1 MNKLNYLPLN
11 LKYLA
16 VGCSRSNSDVG
27 ALVKGLYSYF
37 MEGKRQ
43 SFENE
48 GMQML
53 YLLFVNDIDDF
64 VASKTKQSETNSVN
78 AKGKKESGK
87 SKSKSATKTE
97 TAGKRSESSIDEAD
111 ATVTSSV
118 NGNKER
124 IDNTEGEN
132 EEKGDSPSIDFDAA
146 TDDDGSSV
154 ADKEDKPPEVADE
167 KRERCDATPYSSVV
181 ATVSG

>member
-1 MNKLNYLPLN
+1 MNKINYLPLN

-37 MEGKRQ
+37 TEGKRQ

-53 YLLFVNDIDDF
+53 YQLFVNDIDDF

-97 TAGKRSESSIDEAD
+97 TAGKRLEFSIDD
-111 ATVTSSV
+111 TNATVTSSV
-118 NGNKER
+118 DGNKER
-124 IDNTEGEN
+124 SDNTEGEN
-132 EEKGDSPSIDFDAA
+132 EEKGDSPSIDDDAVA
-146 TDDDGSSV
+146 DDDGSSV
-154 ADKEDKPPEVADE
+154 TDKEDKPPEVADE
-167 KRERCDATPYSSVV
+167 KRERCDTTPYSSVV

>member
-1 MNKLNYLPLN
+1 MNKINYLPLN

-37 MEGKRQ
+37 TEGKRQ
-43 SFENE
+43 PFENE

-53 YLLFVNDIDDF
+53 YQLFVNDIDDF

-87 SKSKSATKTE
+87 SKSKSVTKME

-111 ATVTSSV
+111 GTVASSDSGSKV
-118 NGNKER
+118 CDK
-124 IDNTEGEN
+124 NTEGEDKDN
-132 EEKGDSPSIDFDAA
+132 SLSINFNAAADDAFYTIEEK
-146 TDDDGSSV
+146 
-154 ADKEDKPPEVADE
+154 DKLSAI
-167 KRERCDATPYSSVV
+167 S
-181 ATVSG
+181 

>member
-1 MNKLNYLPLN
+1 MNKFNYLPLN

-37 MEGKRQ
+37 TEGKRQ

-53 YLLFVNDIDDF
+53 YQLFVNDIDDF
-64 VASKTKQSETNSVN
+64 VASKIKQSETNSVN

-111 ATVTSSV
+111 GTVASSDSGSKFCGNNIKGEDEEKNDSLSV
-118 NGNKER
+118 NFNAAA
-124 IDNTEGEN
+124 DDAFYTL
-132 EEKGDSPSIDFDAA
+132 EEK
-146 TDDDGSSV
+146 
-154 ADKEDKPPEVADE
+154 DKLSAI
-167 KRERCDATPYSSVV
+167 S
-181 ATVSG
+181 

>member
-1 MNKLNYLPLN
+1 MNKINYLPLN

-37 MEGKRQ
+37 TEGKRQ

-53 YLLFVNDIDDF
+53 YQLFVNDIDDF

-87 SKSKSATKTE
+87 SKSKS
-97 TAGKRSESSIDEAD
+97 
-111 ATVTSSV
+111 
-118 NGNKER
+118 
-124 IDNTEGEN
+124 
-132 EEKGDSPSIDFDAA
+132 
-146 TDDDGSSV
+146 V
-154 ADKEDKPPEVADE
+154 AKM
-167 KRERCDATPYSSVV
+167 
-181 ATVSG
+181 

>member
-1 MNKLNYLPLN
+1 MYKLNYLPLN

-53 YLLFVNDIDDF
+53 YQLFVNDIDDF

-87 SKSKSATKTE
+87 SKSKSVTKME
-97 TAGKRSESSIDEAD
+97 TAGRRSESSIDEAD
-111 ATVTSSV
+111 ATVASSDS
-118 NGNKER
+118 GSKFC
-124 IDNTEGEN
+124 DKNTEGEN
-132 EEKGDSPSIDFDAA
+132 EEKGDSLSVNFNAAADDAFY
-146 TDDDGSSV
+146 TLEEK
-154 ADKEDKPPEVADE
+154 DKLSAI
-167 KRERCDATPYSSVV
+167 S
-181 ATVSG
+181 

>member
-1 MNKLNYLPLN
+1 MNKFNYLPLN

-37 MEGKRQ
+37 TEGKSQ

-53 YLLFVNDIDDF
+53 YQLFVNDIDDF

-78 AKGKKESGK
+78 AKGKKCPGK
-87 SKSKSATKTE
+87 SKTKYVAKTE
-97 TAGKRSESSIDEAD
+97 IADKGEEISIDKAN
-111 ATVTSSV
+111 ATVASSDSGSKFC
-118 NGNKER
+118 GN
-124 IDNTEGEN
+124 NTEGAN
-132 EEKGDSPSIDFDAA
+132 EEKGDSLSVNFNAAADDAFY
-146 TDDDGSSV
+146 SLEEK
-154 ADKEDKPPEVADE
+154 DKLSAI
-167 KRERCDATPYSSVV
+167 S
-181 ATVSG
+181 

>member
-1 MNKLNYLPLN
+1 MNKINYLPLN
-11 LKYLA
+11 LKYLV

-37 MEGKRQ
+37 TEGKRQ

-53 YLLFVNDIDDF
+53 YQLFVNDIDDF

-87 SKSKSATKTE
+87 SKSKSVAKME
-97 TAGKRSESSIDEAD
+97 TAGRRLESSIDEAD
-111 ATVTSSV
+111 GTVASSDSGSKFC
-118 NGNKER
+118 GN
-124 IDNTEGEN
+124 NTESEDK
-132 EEKGDSPSIDFDAA
+132 EKGDSPSIDIDAA
-146 TDDDGSSV
+146 ADDV
-154 ADKEDKPPEVADE
+154 FFPLKEKDKLSAI
-167 KRERCDATPYSSVV
+167 S
-181 ATVSG
+181 

>member
-1 MNKLNYLPLN
+1 MYKLNYLPLN

-37 MEGKRQ
+37 TEGNRQ

-53 YLLFVNDIDDF
+53 YQLFVNDIDDF
-64 VASKTKQSETNSVN
+64 VVSKTKQSETNSVN

-87 SKSKSATKTE
+87 SKSKSATKME
-97 TAGKRSESSIDEAD
+97 TAGRRSESSIDEAN
-111 ATVTSSV
+111 ATVASSDS
-118 NGNKER
+118 GSKFCG
-124 IDNTEGEN
+124 DNTEGEDK
-132 EEKGDSPSIDFDAA
+132 EKDNSLSINFDAA
-146 TDDDGSSV
+146 TED
-154 ADKEDKPPEVADE
+154 AFYTIEKKDKLSAI
-167 KRERCDATPYSSVV
+167 S
-181 ATVSG
+181 